1 METHS
6 NSTQQMQALSQ
17 AQRLQTVAVEASS
30 ALRIQCIYVLQTQ
43 AIRLEDM
50 ADTEIEDHEGMDQC
64 MDELMLGVLYTELR
78 KDIREAAD
86 TLDMIQ
92 HEALSSR
99 HATAAATT
107 SRTPAEAEYTQ
118 STTAAITQHSF
129 EDAQIPPPL
138 SATSET
144 FRTARGAPMGL
155 AEYFADASDE
165 VRGSDEPELANGK
178 QQQQPVTLDDCEL
191 KLHNACME
199 IDEWRRTPCITE
211 FLANMQDK
219 QATQSSRSPSI
230 SSPRSARLPVAQLV
244 DEIRERH
251 RARAQS
257 TGNAH
262 GALAGGRCAALESGL
277 RLSASPPLSRL
288 MQVEHDRE
296 ETRRQSN
303 ARRTSST
310 GGSTS
315 NSHQPITDTVMPC
328 GEPQSIYTNTLHL
341 TSSSGNNGLSRRTIV
356 DDVRIIG
363 WVTRGS
369 GLDVHTE
376 FKVIVHLTSGENLT
390 VMRRYTDFEILRE
403 VLCERYRTFS
413 KRIPT
418 LPHKKAF
425 GKFEDRFLK
434 KRENGLQFFL
444 AYVMLHPVIG
454 CSAVIRQWLQVSG

>member
-1 METHS
+1 
-6 NSTQQMQALSQ
+6 MQALGQ

-30 ALRIQCIYVLQTQ
+30 ALRNQCIHVLQAHT
-43 AIRLEDM
+43 IRLEDM

-86 TLDMIQ
+86 ALDMIQ

-99 HATAAATT
+99 HATVDATT
-107 SRTPAEAEYTQ
+107 SRTPAEADNTQ
-118 STTAAITQHSF
+118 STTAAAAQRSS

-165 VRGSDEPELANGK
+165 APIDEEPSPTNGNQK
-178 QQQQPVTLDDCEL
+178 QTVTLEDCEQ
-191 KLHNACME
+191 KLYNACME

-211 FLANMQDK
+211 FLASVQDK
-219 QATQSSRSPSI
+219 QMTQRSRSPST
-230 SSPRSARLPVAQLV
+230 SSPKSARLPVAQLV
-244 DEIRERH
+244 GEIRERH
-251 RARAQS
+251 RMRAQS
-257 TGNAH
+257 TGDAH
-262 GALAGGRCAALESGL
+262 GALAGGRSAALESSL
-277 RLSASPPLSRL
+277 RLNASPPLSRL
-288 MQVEHDRE
+288 MQVEHEVEDA
-296 ETRRQSN
+296 RRQSD

-315 NSHQPITDTVMPC
+315 SNHQPATDTVMPC

-341 TSSSGNNGLSRRTIV
+341 TSSPASNSLSRRTIV

-418 LPHKKAF
+418 LPRKKAF